1 MKYFGR
7 SKSLPY
13 PGFLTGLVFQQVMTV
28 LSGVTVPVGW
38 LCFPSLLCTTL
49 KRYWRGLQKPLLLW
63 DSCSD
68 CLPMQHWS
76 LRICWQRKCRR
87 LTFVG
92 FVSVFQGSMP
102 LGKQPYDSR
111 PEGWHTCE
119 HMSLPPAVTHM
130 QTYGTALLVHIS
142 CQQTQEGPCPGYV
155 FYHPYGF
162 LLLLIADKLQLL
174 PKTLS
179 NNSLCLF
186 QI

>member
-1 MKYFGR
+1 
-7 SKSLPY
+7 
-13 PGFLTGLVFQQVMTV
+13 MTV
-28 LSGVTVPVGW
+28 VAEGLY
-38 LCFPSLLCTTL
+38 FPSLSLTDF
-49 KRYWRGLQKPLLLW
+49 KGYQRELQKPLLFW
-63 DSCSD
+63 GSCSD
-68 CLPMQHWS
+68 CCPMQCWS
-76 LRICWQRKCRR
+76 ERTCWQRKCRQ

-92 FVSVFQGSMP
+92 LVSVFQGSMP

-119 HMSLPPAVTHM
+119 HMSLPPGVTYM

-179 NNSLCLF
+179 NNSLYLF